1 MRAGEQREPLS
12 FSSMQCPQAVI
23 VFVQSCGT
31 LRCIS
36 RRLLVAAASAPSFP
50 LTGTEA
56 SSTPRGWSPVTVETQ
71 AVCGLGL
78 AGGSSGE
85 LGGGLGSLFT
95 RYLLAGLRKARPGP
109 GPGLGEPEEPGV
121 FRFQL
126 DLAGLTRA
134 VLLASRGQQHPWFF
148 CFSRAPLWSDSEVAA
163 DGLGVV
169 RIDGHPSSRL
179 GRHSLAACHLS
190 IGYPPLAIL
199 AAHWQYAV

>member
-1 MRAGEQREPLS
+1 
-12 FSSMQCPQAVI
+12 MQCPQAVI

-56 SSTPRGWSPVTVETQ
+56 STPRGWSPVTVETQ

-78 AGGSSGE
+78 GGSSGE
-85 LGGGLGSLFT
+85 LQVGGGLGSLFT
-95 RYLLAGLRKARPGP
+95 SYLLAGLRKARPGP
-109 GPGLGEPEEPGV
+109 GPARGLGPGEPEEPGV

-134 VLLASRGQQHPWFF
+134 VLLASRGQQHPWSF
-148 CFSRAPLWSDSEVAA
+148 CFSRAPSGLWSEVAA

-169 RIDGHPSSRL
+169 RIDGHPSL